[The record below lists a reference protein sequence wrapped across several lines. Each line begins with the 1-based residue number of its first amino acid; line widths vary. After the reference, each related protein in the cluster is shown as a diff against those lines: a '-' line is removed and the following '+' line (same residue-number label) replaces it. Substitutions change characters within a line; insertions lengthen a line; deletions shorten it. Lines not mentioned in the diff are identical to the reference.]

1 MIPNEQSIMKT
12 KHLSQRRL
20 LLKLGLTAGAVGGL
34 GWKQSI
40 AQALSPNPSNSVGVP
55 EAIIDAEDAAQ
66 LVLYMAKLAEAEGT
80 FGVGGAIVDNRTG
93 KVIKAMHNRVLQ
105 IVEVGEYAGKPY
117 TFDPTAHGERQLV
130 SWYFENAKRLKLPP
144 PSQLTVVSSLDP
156 CAMCAGS
163 LITAGFNVGV
173 VAYDYYAGI
182 NYDKSFEFKGLP
194 PRTRRT
200 LKNHFGYYAVSA
212 EREYVGN
219 HRSAFSGTSVTSKTA
234 NECLEI
240 FAQSADKIREISQD
254 SGLPPDQMQ
263 DPAHFSS
270 GTQFIQQLKTNL
282 PEAFSLKLQDYRRPD
297 KDLYNYLRWL
307 KSRTLRAT
315 NAVAFID
322 PFGNLIAA
330 SADTFDISPISTA
343 FMNVVQRYSL
353 TRFNLINNQQTTHL
367 ARLGMTAPKYGTFV
381 FLRAP
386 TPDETT
392 TLKDLGA
399 YGSTMEG
406 PIPVTNPSN
415 FLYFRNP
422 QGGSVNGLL
431 REISGL
437 PPFYNQLVKI
447 SPERSMS

>member
-1 MIPNEQSIMKT
+1 MKT
-12 KHLSQRRL
+12 EHLGQRRL
-20 LLKLGLTAGAVGGL
+20 FLKLGLATGVLGGL
-34 GWKQSI
+34 GWKQGV
-40 AQALSPNPSNSVGVP
+40 AQTLSLDLPSMVGVP
-55 EAIIDAEDAAQ
+55 ETIFDAEDAAQ
-66 LVLYMAKLAEAEGT
+66 VVLFMAKLAQAEGT
-80 FGVGGAIVDNRTG
+80 FGVGGAIIDNRTG
-93 KVIKAMHNRVLQ
+93 KIIKAMHNRVLQ

-130 SWYFENAKRLKLPP
+130 SWYFENVKRLRLPP
-144 PSQLTVVSSLDP
+144 PQQLTVVTSLDP

-173 VAYDYYAGI
+173 VAYDDYAGI
-182 NYDKSFEFKGLP
+182 NYDKTFEFSGLP
-194 PRTRRT
+194 TQTRRK
-200 LKNHFGYYAVSA
+200 LKRSFGYYAISA
-212 EREYVGN
+212 ERVYVGN
-219 HRSAFSGTSVTSKTA
+219 PQTAFAGTAITAKTA
-234 NECLEI
+234 NECLEV
-240 FAQSADKIREISQD
+240 FAQSADKIRQISQG

-263 DPAHFSS
+263 DPAFFGA
-270 GTQFIQQLKTNL
+270 GTQFMQQIKADL
-282 PEAFSLKLQDYRRPD
+282 PEAFSIKLQDYRKPD
-297 KDLYNYLRWL
+297 RDVYNYLRWL
-307 KSRTLRAT
+307 KSRTLGAK

-330 SADTFDISPISTA
+330 SADTFKVSPISTA

-353 TRFNLINNQQTTHL
+353 TRFNLINNQQTTNL
-367 ARLGMTAPKYGTFV
+367 ARLGLTSPKYGTFV

-422 QGGSVNGLL
+422 HAGSVNGLL
-431 REISGL
+431 REIAGL

-447 SPERSMS
+447 SPERAIS